1 METFRSS
8 AERRNN
14 KTIPFED
21 WVFINLNVLNE
32 IIYKIT
38 NSLTNVLTN
47 SLTNDSGKCKFVI
60 DGVGLSEDILLYLYN
75 TSNSKF
81 NNEIN
86 FIKE

>member
-1 METFRSS
+1 METFRSA

-47 SLTNDSGKCKFVI
+47 SLAS
-60 DGVGLSEDILLYLYN
+60 
-75 TSNSKF
+75 SNGR
-81 NNEIN
+81 NLI
-86 FIKE
+86 